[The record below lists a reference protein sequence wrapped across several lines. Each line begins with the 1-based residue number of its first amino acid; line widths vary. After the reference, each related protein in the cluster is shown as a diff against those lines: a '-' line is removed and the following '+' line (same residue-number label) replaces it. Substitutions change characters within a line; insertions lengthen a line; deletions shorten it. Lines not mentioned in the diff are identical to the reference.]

1 MSKATTYTD
10 NNKAVEVILEP
21 GQSIYAEP
29 SAFCYSDGFIEAKT
43 TTGGIMS
50 AVKKLVT
57 KEKLFQVL
65 WTNNGSRSGRI
76 GFASP
81 YLSTIEEV
89 EISPSYSLIAQRG
102 AWLASD
108 PTVKLDL
115 TMNLGMSGFFG
126 GEGLIFQK
134 FTGSGRVFITAGGDL
149 KAINLAR
156 DESLNIDTG
165 CIVGFAESVKY
176 EVKLAGGIF
185 TSIFGGEG
193 LVLAKL
199 KGPGIVILQTHPENV
214 INRVVSSGSTHM
226 SSSSRSNID
235 LSNGLQAN
243 ELGAIARNLFGDE
256 GRGFVSR
263 LSNHRVGDRQ

>member
-1 MSKATTYTD
+1 MAKYTD
-10 NNKAVEVILEP
+10 NNKGVEITLKP
-21 GQSIYAEP
+21 GESIYAEP
-29 SAFCYSDGFIEAKT
+29 SAFCYSDGFIKAKT

-65 WTNNGSRSGRI
+65 WTNNGSERGRI

-89 EISPSYSLIAQRG
+89 NVSPSYSLIAQRG

-108 PTVKLDL
+108 PSVKLDI
-115 TMNLGMSGFFG
+115 TMNLGMSGFLG
-126 GEGLIFQK
+126 GEGIIFQK
-134 FTGSGRVFITAGGDL
+134 FTGNGRVFITAGGDL
-149 KAINLAR
+149 KAINL
-156 DESLNIDTG
+156 EQGETLNVDTG

-176 EVKLAGGIF
+176 EIKLAGGIF

-193 LVLAKL
+193 LVLATL

-214 INRVVSSGSTHM
+214 INKVISSGSTQV
-226 SSSSRSNID
+226 SSRSNNID
-235 LSNGLQAN
+235 LSNGLQVD
-243 ELGAIARNLFGDE
+243 EIGAIARNF
-256 GRGFVSR
+256 F
-263 LSNHRVGDRQ
+263 SNRQ

>member
-1 MSKATTYTD
+1 MAVYTD
-10 NNKAVEVILEP
+10 NNKGVEVTLKP
-21 GQSIYAEP
+21 GESIYAEP
-29 SAFCYSDGFIEAKT
+29 SAFCYSDGSIKAKT

-65 WTNNGSRSGRI
+65 WTNNGSKKGRI

-115 TMNLGMSGFFG
+115 TMNLGLSGFLG
-126 GEGLIFQK
+126 GEGIIFQK
-134 FTGSGRVFITAGGDL
+134 FTGKGRVFISAGGDL
-149 KAINLAR
+149 KAINLQP
-156 DESLNIDTG
+156 DETLNVDTG

-199 KGPGIVILQTHPENV
+199 KGPGVVILQTHPENV
-214 INRVVSSGSTHM
+214 INRVISPGSNNM
-226 SSSSRSNID
+226 SANNRID
-235 LSNGLQAN
+235 LSDGLQAN
-243 ELGAIARNLFGDE
+243 ELGAIARNFFGNRE
-256 GRGFVSR
+256 
-263 LSNHRVGDRQ
+263 

>member
-1 MSKATTYTD
+1 MPKTTTYTD
-10 NNKAVEVILEP
+10 NNKGVEVILKP
-21 GQSIYAEP
+21 GESIYAEP

-65 WTNNGSRSGRI
+65 WTNNGSKPGRI

-102 AWLASD
+102 AWLVSD

-176 EVKLAGGIF
+176 EVKLAGGIL
-185 TSIFGGEG
+185 TMCRKKNRI
-193 LVLAKL
+193 KL
-199 KGPGIVILQTHPENV
+199 KIAKDRFFSLAGLYKHQYRDCCHTATAPYAAFLYYLIL
-214 INRVVSSGSTHM
+214 GS
-226 SSSSRSNID
+226 
-235 LSNGLQAN
+235 
-243 ELGAIARNLFGDE
+243 RNTSLPT
-256 GRGFVSR
+256 RA
-263 LSNHRVGDRQ
+263 

>member
-1 MSKATTYTD
+1 MTTYTD
-10 NNKAVEVILEP
+10 NNKGVEVTLEP
-21 GQSIYAEP
+21 GESILAEP

-65 WTNNGSRSGRI
+65 WQNKGNKPGRI

-89 EISPSYSLIAQRG
+89 EISPDYSLIAQRG

-108 PTVKLDL
+108 PTVKLDI
-115 TMNLGMSGFFG
+115 TMNLGLSGFLG
-126 GEGLIFQK
+126 GEGIIFQK
-134 FTGSGRVFITAGGDL
+134 FTGRGRVFITAGGDL
-149 KAINLAR
+149 KAINLER
-156 DESLNIDTG
+156 GESLNVDTG
-165 CIVGFAESVKY
+165 CIVGFADSVKY
-176 EVKLAGGIF
+176 EIKLAGGIF

-199 KGPGIVILQTHPENV
+199 FGPGIVILQTHPENV
-214 INRVVSSGSTHM
+214 INKVVSSSGSTQV
-226 SSSSRSNID
+226 SSNYASNID
-235 LSNGLQAN
+235 LSDGLQAN
-243 ELGAIARNLFGDE
+243 ELGAIARNLFG
-256 GRGFVSR
+256 
-263 LSNHRVGDRQ
+263 NRQ

>member
-1 MSKATTYTD
+1 MATYTD
-10 NNKAVEVILEP
+10 NNKGVEIVLKP
-21 GQSIYAEP
+21 GESIYAEP
-29 SAFCYSDGFIEAKT
+29 SAFCYGDGFIEAKT
-43 TTGGIMS
+43 TTGGLMS

-65 WTNNGSRSGRI
+65 WSNNGNKPGRI

-81 YLSTIEEV
+81 YISTIEEV
-89 EISPSYSLIAQRG
+89 DISPNYSLIAQRG

-108 PTVKLDL
+108 PTVKLDV
-115 TMNLGMSGFFG
+115 TMNLGLSGFFG

-134 FTGSGRVFITAGGDL
+134 FTGQGRVFITAGGDL
-149 KAINLAR
+149 KAINL
-156 DESLNIDTG
+156 EPGETLNVDTG

-199 KGPGIVILQTHPENV
+199 RGPGIVILQTHPENV
-214 INRVVSSGSTHM
+214 INKVISSGS
-226 SSSSRSNID
+226 SSGRSSYSSSRID
-235 LSNGLQAN
+235 LSDGLQAN
-243 ELGAIARNLFGDE
+243 EIGTIARNLFGD
-256 GRGFVSR
+256 
-263 LSNHRVGDRQ
+263 

>member
-1 MSKATTYTD
+1 MTTYTD
-10 NNKAVEVILEP
+10 NNKSVEVTLKP
-21 GQSIYAEP
+21 GESIYAEP

-65 WTNNGSRSGRI
+65 WVNNGSKPGRI
-76 GFASP
+76 AFASP

-89 EISPSYSLIAQRG
+89 EVSANYSLIAQRG

-108 PTVKLDL
+108 PTVRLDL
-115 TMNLGMSGFFG
+115 TMNLGMSGFLG
-126 GEGLIFQK
+126 GEGIIFQK
-134 FTGSGRVFITAGGDL
+134 FTGNGRVFITAGGDL
-149 KAINLAR
+149 KAINLKR
-156 DESLNIDTG
+156 GESLNVDTG

-193 LVLAKL
+193 LILAKL
-199 KGPGIVILQTHPENV
+199 IGPGVVILQTHPENV
-214 INRVVSSGSTHM
+214 INKVVSSSRSQA
-226 SSSSRSNID
+226 SSNFSNID
-235 LSNGLQAN
+235 LSDGLQAN
-243 ELGAIARNLFGDE
+243 ELGTIARNLFGD
-256 GRGFVSR
+256 
-263 LSNHRVGDRQ
+263 RQ

>member
-1 MSKATTYTD
+1 MATYTD
-10 NNKAVEVILEP
+10 NNKGVEVTLKP
-21 GQSIYAEP
+21 GESIYAEP

-57 KEKLFQVL
+57 KEKLFRVL
-65 WTNNGSRSGRI
+65 WTNNGSKRGRI

-89 EISPSYSLIAQRG
+89 KVSPNYSLIAQRG

-115 TMNLGMSGFFG
+115 TMNLGLSGFLG
-126 GEGLIFQK
+126 GEGIIFQK
-134 FTGSGRVFITAGGDL
+134 FTGNGRVFITAGGDL
-149 KAINLAR
+149 KAINLEA
-156 DESLNIDTG
+156 DETLNIDTG

-199 KGPGIVILQTHPENV
+199 RGPGIVILQTHPENV
-214 INRVVSSGSTHM
+214 INQVVGSSSMPM
-226 SSSSRSNID
+226 SSNNSRID
-235 LSNGLQAN
+235 LSDGLQAN
-243 ELGAIARNLFGDE
+243 ELGTIARNFFGNRE
-256 GRGFVSR
+256 
-263 LSNHRVGDRQ
+263 

>member
-1 MSKATTYTD
+1 MTTYTD
-10 NNKAVEVILEP
+10 NNKGVEIILEP

-65 WTNNGSRSGRI
+65 WVNKGNKPGRI
-76 GFASP
+76 AFASP

-89 EISPSYSLIAQRG
+89 DVSANYSLIAQRG

-108 PTVKLDL
+108 PTVRLDL
-115 TMNLGMSGFFG
+115 TMNLGMSGFLG
-126 GEGLIFQK
+126 GEGIIFQK
-134 FTGSGRVFITAGGDL
+134 FTGNGRVFITAGGDL
-149 KAINLAR
+149 KAINLKPG
-156 DESLNIDTG
+156 ESLNVDTG

-176 EVKLAGGIF
+176 EIKLAGGVF

-193 LVLAKL
+193 LILAKL
-199 KGPGIVILQTHPENV
+199 VGPGVVILQTHPENV
-214 INRVVSSGSTHM
+214 INKVVSSGSTQT
-226 SSSSRSNID
+226 SYNSNID
-235 LSNGLQAN
+235 LSDGLQAN
-243 ELGAIARNLFGDE
+243 ELGAIARNF
-256 GRGFVSR
+256 F
-263 LSNHRVGDRQ
+263 GDRQQ